1 MTKAGSKKKKAA
13 APAEPDATAMEE
25 TPENLDKVRDI
36 LFGGQ
41 MRAVDQRL
49 AKLEKRFQRDLSS
62 LQSDTDKRLRELEAF
77 FKKEVE
83 SLGEKLKAERKKRI
97 EDLKALNKEMLDGF
111 KDLEQRIDSLDE
123 TSSKADADL
132 RTAILAQSKKFSED
146 LNDLSDR
153 FDSALQ
159 DAVTEL
165 RGDKLDTATMIQLLS
180 DMALTLSE
188 DLQTG
193 SEQEQA

>member
-1 MTKAGSKKKKAA
+1 MVQMDPLGMT
-13 APAEPDATAMEE
+13 PQE
-25 TPENLDKVRDI
+25 
-36 LFGGQ
+36 
-41 MRAVDQRL
+41 
-49 AKLEKRFQRDLSS
+49 
-62 LQSDTDKRLRELEAF
+62 
-77 FKKEVE
+77 
-83 SLGEKLKAERKKRI
+83 
-97 EDLKALNKEMLDGF
+97 
-111 KDLEQRIDSLDE
+111 
-123 TSSKADADL
+123 ADADL